1 MVFSSPVF
9 LFVFLPLTII
19 AYYIV
24 PAKVK
29 NYILLL
35 ASLFFYAWG
44 EPKLVILMIISII
57 INFFLAFFME
67 KTDKKSLKVFLLVAA
82 CVTDIGFLFYYKYFN
97 FFAGI
102 AIGLFGLK
110 VDAPN
115 IALPI
120 GISFYTFQIMSYVID
135 VYRGNVKAQKNPF
148 YLGLYISMFPQLIAG
163 PIVRYIDVE
172 TQIRNRT
179 LSSEKFYEG
188 ALRFMKG
195 FAKKVLIADQLAPFV
210 DTVFAGSIDSALVK
224 WAAIISYTL
233 QIYYDFSGYSDMAI
247 GLGKIFGFDFVE
259 NFNFPY
265 ISQSVQEFWRR
276 WHISLST
283 WFRDYVYIP
292 LGGSRKGNVRTY
304 INLIIVFV
312 LTGFWHGASWN
323 FLFWG
328 IYYAIFLVI
337 ERLGLSKVLSKVP
350 RVLRHIYL
358 LFVITMGW
366 VMFRADNMAAALTY
380 YKSLFTISNSEINM
394 FLGHVS
400 IKVLFVMAMGILYAF
415 PHTKLWDK
423 IKTAKIYEGL
433 RFAIMFALFFLA
445 VCFMTGA
452 GFSPFLYFRF

>member
-19 AYYIV
+19 AYYIF
-24 PAKVK
+24 PKKIK

-44 EPKLVILMIISII
+44 EPKLVILMVISII

-67 KTDKKSLKVFLLVAA
+67 KSEKKPVKVFLLVTA

-102 AIGLFGLK
+102 AISLFGLK
-110 VDAPN
+110 TDSPN

-135 VYRGNVKAQKNPF
+135 VYRGNCKAQKNPF

-188 ALRFMKG
+188 AVRFMKG

-210 DTVFAGSIDSALVK
+210 DTVFAGSVDSALVK

-304 INLIIVFV
+304 INLIVVFV

-328 IYYAIFLVI
+328 IYYAIFLVV
-337 ERLGLSKVLSKVP
+337 ERLGWSKVLSKCP

-366 VMFRADNMAAALTY
+366 VMFRADDMAAALTY
-380 YKSLFTISNSEINM
+380 YKSLFTISGKEINM
-394 FLGHVS
+394 FLGNVS
-400 IKVLFVMAMGILYAF
+400 VKVLFVMAMGILYAF

-423 IKTAKIYEGL
+423 IKTVKIYEGL
-433 RFAIMFALFFLA
+433 RFALMFALFFLA

>member
-9 LFVFLPLTII
+9 LFCFLPLTILL
-19 AYYIV
+19 YYFGH
-24 PAKVK
+24 PKLR
-29 NYILLL
+29 NYVLLL

-44 EPKLVILMIISII
+44 EPTLVFLMIASIV
-57 INFFLAFFME
+57 INYVLALFMDRSGKKGV
-67 KTDKKSLKVFLLVAA
+67 KTVLLIAA
-82 CVTDIGFLFYYKYFN
+82 VVLDLGFLFFYKYFN
-97 FFAGI
+97 FTVATFFRVTGVLLTART
-102 AIGLFGLK
+102 
-110 VDAPN
+110 

-135 VYRGNVKAQKNPF
+135 VYRGNVRSQKNPF

-172 TQIRNRT
+172 KQIASRT
-179 LSSEKFYEG
+179 LSPDKFYEG
-188 ALRFMKG
+188 TLRFMKG
-195 FAKKVLIADQLAPFV
+195 FAKKVLIADQLSSFV
-210 DTVFAGSIDSALVK
+210 DMNFEGNIDSALVK
-224 WAAIISYTL
+224 WIAIIAYTL

-265 ISQSVQEFWRR
+265 VSQSIKEFWRR

-292 LGGSRKGNVRTY
+292 LGGSRKGTARTY

-323 FLFWG
+323 FIFWG
-328 IYYAIFLVI
+328 LFYAVFLVI
-337 ERLGLSKVLSKVP
+337 ERLGFSKILEKLP
-350 RVLRHIYL
+350 RVLRHIYAIIIVVL
-358 LFVITMGW
+358 GWVLFRAETMSGALNYYKGLVSPSDSEILNLRIYVEPMLVFVII
-366 VMFRADNMAAALTY
+366 A
-380 YKSLFTISNSEINM
+380 
-394 FLGHVS
+394 
-400 IKVLFVMAMGILYAF
+400 GIILAF
-415 PHTKLWDK
+415 PHDR
-423 IKTAKIYEGL
+423 IKAALKKFKGYEVL
-433 RFAIMFALFFLA
+433 KALSLFALFILA